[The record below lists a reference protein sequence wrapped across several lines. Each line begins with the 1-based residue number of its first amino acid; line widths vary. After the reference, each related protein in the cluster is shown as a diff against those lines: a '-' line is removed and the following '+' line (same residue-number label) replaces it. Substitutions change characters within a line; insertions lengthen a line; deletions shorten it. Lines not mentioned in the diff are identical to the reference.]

1 MFTGPS
7 CVPDPFLFRYR
18 NRSFLFPAPGQIHY
32 PDPHRT
38 RSFLCLSEDLPVVL
52 ELIDTRQKL
61 EDFLDIL
68 DPVIPEGV
76 VTLEKV
82 HVRLYRH
89 NKEKSVAR

>member
-1 MFTGPS
+1 M
-7 CVPDPFLFRYR
+7 
-18 NRSFLFPAPGQIHY
+18 
-32 PDPHRT
+32 
-38 RSFLCLSEDLPVVL
+38 VL